1 MRKHGLLSI
10 ALCGFGLAAACGGDG
25 GGGPSQ
31 SELVGTWQVTKCE
44 YVSTQG
50 LGTVDLIAVG
60 GTGSLILTATD
71 TLILY
76 VTPASGPPVAL
87 LATYEIRGTD
97 LMRVTPAGASWY
109 WAFDLSLSGNTLKL
123 TNGSAQYDF
132 NGDGT
137 PDAAKWNLFMSK

>member
-10 ALCGFGLAAACGGDG
+10 ALCGFGLASACGGDG

-76 VTPASGPPVAL
+76 VTPASGPPVTL

-123 TNGSAQYDF
+123 TNGSAQYNF